1 MDEDTKLENM
11 SVSDFY
17 IEDKR
22 VKEITVDDLKTP
34 IGDVIYNITFEEG
47 EPMQL
52 TRQKFEAIR
61 TTEASDATKARDRL
75 VREVGMKMYAVM
87 VEYGLKMS
95 EVDPALNEVAR
106 LVNDNQGVA
115 LDILWGKDMYT
126 RSLIDVNRVL
136 LTKYGSIPAEN
147 TEGDD
152 GAAPDGST
160 PDSADTK

>member
-1 MDEDTKLENM
+1 MEEEAKHGSHNVT
-11 SVSDFY
+11 DFY
-17 IEDKR
+17 IEEKH
-22 VKEITVDDLKTP
+22 VKDVTVDDIKTP
-34 IGDVIYNITFEEG
+34 IGDVIYNITFENG

-61 TTEASDATKARDRL
+61 TTEPIDASKARERL
-75 VREVGMKMYAVM
+75 VREIGMKMYAVM

-95 EVDPALNEVAR
+95 EIDPTLNEVAR

-147 TEGDD
+147 PEGDD
-152 GAAPDGST
+152 GVASDGGT